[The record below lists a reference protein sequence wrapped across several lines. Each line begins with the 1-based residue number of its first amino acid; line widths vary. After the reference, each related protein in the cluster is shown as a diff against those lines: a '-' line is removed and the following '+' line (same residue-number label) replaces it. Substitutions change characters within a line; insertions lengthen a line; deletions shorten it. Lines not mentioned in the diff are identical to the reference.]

1 MKNIIYIFLLCSSFC
16 LSQNDTIV
24 NHLEDVLLP
33 DVYAK
38 EKSTGYKTTALNDSV
53 ILNNS
58 ESFTTLLRF
67 NSTIYFKE
75 YGFGMLSSPSF
86 RGTGSS
92 HTATIWNGINI
103 NSQLNGQTDFNT
115 LTVTTFDNVQ
125 VRNGGGS
132 IKYGS
137 GAIGGTVHLNNELSF
152 NRQFSNQIVSAY
164 GSFSTLQ
171 STYKS
176 VYGSEQ
182 LAINAGVSYNSS
194 DNDYQYLGANA
205 VNTNGEFYNVSPNF
219 NIAYKINPFN
229 KLSLYTNYFNGIKH
243 LSGTLTASSND
254 KYFNESAKGLV
265 VWDYKKNRFT
275 VATKAAYLY
284 ELYNYFDNAEVN
296 QYSYGKASTLLFNND
311 VEYKINNQI
320 RVQHVIEYTGV
331 LGNGTSLIRK
341 RRNQLSDAIIL
352 THQPTRKL
360 KYHLKVRKDFNSDY
374 ETPLLYAIGSSYNVN
389 ELYSIRLNASKNFR
403 IPTYNDLYWEGLGN
417 ENLKPETSR
426 QFEIGNVFTFKNVE
440 IDVAGFYLNSDDL
453 IKWQPQNDGVWRPV
467 NIANSEN
474 YGIELSTLYSKQI
487 KAHTIMVSTNY
498 SYTKAVDKETK
509 KQVVYVPEHLFN
521 TNVSYS
527 YKAWS
532 CYYQLLY
539 NGKVY
544 TTTDHSQELD
554 AFDVS
559 NIGLNYEVLNNNSQ
573 KLIVGVKVNNIYN
586 EIYQSVASRPMPNR
600 NFNLNINYKF

>member
-1 MKNIIYIFLLCSSFC
+1 MISSWCC

-24 NHLEDVLLP
+24 TQLEDVLLP

-38 EKSTGYKTTALNDSV
+38 EKSTGYKTTTLNDSI

-58 ESFTTLLRF
+58 ESFTTLLRY

-86 RGTGSS
+86 RGTGAS
-92 HTATIWNGINI
+92 HTATVWNGINI

-115 LTVTTFDNVQ
+115 FTVTTFDNVQ
-125 VRNGGGS
+125 VRSGGGS

-152 NRQFSNQIVSAY
+152 NRQFTNQIVSSY

-176 VYGSEQ
+176 VYGGEK

-194 DNDYQYLGANA
+194 DNDYQYLGTNS
-205 VNTNGEFYNVSPNF
+205 NNLNGEFYNVSPNF
-219 NIAYKINPFN
+219 NIAYKLNTFN
-229 KLSLYTNYFNGIKH
+229 KLSFYTNYFNGIKH

-254 KYFNESAKGLV
+254 KYFNESAKGLL
-265 VWDYKKNRFT
+265 VWDYKKNRLT
-275 VATKAAYLY
+275 NSTKVAYLY
-284 ELYNYFDNAEVN
+284 ELYNYFDNADVN
-296 QYSYGKASTLLFNND
+296 QYSYGKATTLLFNHD
-311 VEYKINNQI
+311 AEYKINNQI
-320 RVQHVIEYTGV
+320 RIQNVLEYTGV

-341 RRNQLSDAIIL
+341 RRNQLSDAIIF
-352 THQPTRKL
+352 THQPIEKL

-374 ETPLLYAIGSSYNVN
+374 KTPLLYAVGTEYMINDY
-389 ELYSIRLNASKNFR
+389 YKIRLNTSKNFR

-417 ENLKPETSR
+417 EDLKPETSY
-426 QFEIGNVFTFKNVE
+426 QVEIGNVFNFNNFQ
-440 IDVAGFYLNSDDL
+440 IDVAGFYLNSEDL
-453 IKWQPQNDGVWRPV
+453 IKWRPQNDGVWRPV
-467 NIANSEN
+467 NIANTEN
-474 YGIELSTLYSKQI
+474 YGLEFTTTYQKSI
-487 KAHTIMVSTNY
+487 KAHNIMLRANY
-498 SYTKAVDKETK
+498 SYTKAIDKATDL
-509 KQVVYVPEHLFN
+509 QVIYVPEHLFN
-521 TNVSYS
+521 ANLSYAF
-527 YKAWS
+527 KRWS
-532 CYYQLLY
+532 GFYQLGF

-544 TTTDHSQELD
+544 TTTDHSEDLD

-559 NIGLNYEVLNNNSQ
+559 NIGINYNLLDKNIQ
-573 KLIVGVKVNNIYN
+573 KLIIGLKVNNIYN